1 MIFEVPTNARP
12 DYAERLSAKCNA
24 AIREGYFLDLLE
36 LPGPVAPDGDVMR
49 FSATEVSVRMRQ
61 KMPILGPILA
71 RQEAEF
77 LDPLI
82 KRTVNVLMRSFQLP
96 EMPDEME
103 GEFKI
108 EYMNPVSISMRSGEL
123 NSMNQLFEMIMPLAQ
138 IDQTIPLYFNTQQI
152 LANTAEVLQIPIS
165 NLRSK
170 EEVDQMVAEQQRQQ
184 QEQEQM
190 QQAQAAG
197 DLNESMAK
205 AESLRSQAA

>member
-1 MIFEVPTNARP
+1 VPTNARP
-12 DYAERLSAKCNA
+12 EYAGRLNSKCTA

>member
-1 MIFEVPTNARP
+1 
-12 DYAERLSAKCNA
+12 
-24 AIREGYFLDLLE
+24 
-36 LPGPVAPDGDVMR
+36 
-49 FSATEVSVRMRQ
+49 
-61 KMPILGPILA
+61 
-71 RQEAEF
+71 
-77 LDPLI
+77 
-82 KRTVNVLMRSFQLP
+82 MRSYQLP
-96 EMPDEME
+96 EMPQEME
-103 GEFKI
+103 NNFKI
-108 EYMNPVSISMRSGEL
+108 EYMNPVSISMRSGEI